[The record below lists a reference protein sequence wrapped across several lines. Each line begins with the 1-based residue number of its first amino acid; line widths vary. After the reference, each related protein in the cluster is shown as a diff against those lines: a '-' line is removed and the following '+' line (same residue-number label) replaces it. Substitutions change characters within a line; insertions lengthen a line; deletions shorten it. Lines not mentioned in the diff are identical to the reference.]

1 MSQELADTMLDDQPQ
16 KEKINLLGL
25 SASRLSEF
33 FEEIG
38 EKKFRA
44 TQIIKWIHQEGECD
58 FQKMTNLSKDLR
70 NKLHEIAEIK
80 LPEVVSCQ
88 ESVDGTCKWLIRVD
102 GGSCIEMVYIPER
115 ERGTLCVSSQIG
127 CALDCSFCAT
137 GKQGFNRDLTSAEII
152 GQLWIAA
159 DSFDQF
165 SPKAKRRVSNVV
177 MMGMGEPLMNFDNV
191 VDAMSIMLEDNAYGL
206 SKRRVTLST
215 SGVVPE
221 LDKLGD
227 VSDVSLAISLHAPND
242 ELRNEL
248 VPINRKYPLATFI
261 QSAKTVRA
269 CRRALRD
276 AGVGV
281 GAIDNV
287 VLVGGS
293 TRTPLVRR
301 QVADYFGV
309 EPMCSL
315 DPDCVVAMGAAVQAD
330 VLVGNKSGD
339 EMLLLDV
346 IPLSLG
352 IETMGG
358 LTEKIIHRNTTIPV
372 AKAQEFT
379 TYIDGQTAMAI
390 HILQGERELVD
401 DCRSLARFELRG
413 IPPMVAGAAK
423 IRVTYQVDADG
434 LLNVT
439 ARELTSN
446 VESRIEVKPSYGL
459 AEDEITQMLQDS
471 FSHAREDMQAR
482 ALREQQVEADRM
494 IEDLEAA
501 IKKDAEAL
509 LSDEEIQCLKIG
521 IEELATTAC

>member
-261 QSAKTVRA
+261 QSAKNYIEKMPDNRRKVTVEYT
-269 CRRALRD
+269 LMD
-276 AGVGV
+276 
-281 GAIDNV
+281 
-287 VLVGGS
+287 
-293 TRTPLVRR
+293 
-301 QVADYFGV
+301 QVNDR
-309 EPMCSL
+309 S
-315 DPDCVVAMGAAVQAD
+315 
-330 VLVGNKSGD
+330 
-339 EMLLLDV
+339 
-346 IPLSLG
+346 
-352 IETMGG
+352 
-358 LTEKIIHRNTTIPV
+358 IH
-372 AKAQEFT
+372 
-379 TYIDGQTAMAI
+379 
-390 HILQGERELVD
+390 
-401 DCRSLARFELRG
+401 
-413 IPPMVAGAAK
+413 
-423 IRVTYQVDADG
+423 
-434 LLNVT
+434 
-439 ARELTSN
+439 ARELAVLLKDLPCKINLIPFNPFAGSGYKTVTN
-446 VESRIEVKPSYGL
+446 TALNRFRDILMAEGYTVTVRTTRGDDIAAACGQLAGEVN
-459 AEDEITQMLQDS
+459 
-471 FSHAREDMQAR
+471 
-482 ALREQQVEADRM
+482 DRTKRQ
-494 IEDLEAA
+494 ERY
-501 IKKDAEAL
+501 KKKL
-509 LSDEEIQCLKIG
+509 NGIQPLNIM
-521 IEELATTAC
+521 E